1 MTVCRIVV
9 TVAQL
14 VFTGVL
20 KKEPMIAQNKIEE
33 AVGMLKDAA
42 RPQRV
47 ILFGSYARGDAKE
60 DSDLDFLVV
69 ENRIPDR
76 RMEMVRLRR
85 VLRPLRIPVDI
96 VVATEE
102 QVAEWG
108 TLPGTALYH
117 ALKEGKVM
125 YEAH

>member
-1 MTVCRIVV
+1 
-9 TVAQL
+9 
-14 VFTGVL
+14 
-20 KKEPMIAQNKIEE
+20 MIAKDKIEE
-33 AVGMLKDAA
+33 AVGMLKEAA
-42 RPQRV
+42 QPQRV

-69 ENRIPDR
+69 ENRIPDH

-85 VLRPLRIPVDI
+85 ILRPLRIPVDI
-96 VVATEE
+96 VVATEA

-108 TLPGTALYH
+108 KLPGTALYH